1 MIKSPKQYPQ
11 LMKKNNK
18 ISFLLIVF
26 AAACN
31 SKNNEDHTHQRMR
44 DYIILVQWIRRLRK
58 ISLKMPHL
66 SHGFPMKRTILL
78 QIALSDQQ
86 IVGNISLQAVA
97 ETENSLQE
105 SYTEY

>member
-1 MIKSPKQYPQ
+1 
-11 LMKKNNK
+11 
-18 ISFLLIVF
+18 
-26 AAACN
+26 
-31 SKNNEDHTHQRMR
+31 
-44 DYIILVQWIRRLRK
+44 
-58 ISLKMPHL
+58 
-66 SHGFPMKRTILL
+66 MKRTILL